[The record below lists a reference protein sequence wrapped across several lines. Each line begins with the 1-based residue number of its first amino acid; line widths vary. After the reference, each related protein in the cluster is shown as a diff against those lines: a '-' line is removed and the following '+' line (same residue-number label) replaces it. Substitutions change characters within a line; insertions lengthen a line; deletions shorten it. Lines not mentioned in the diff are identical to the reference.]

1 MLPAAV
7 PEGVRPTAAKVREAL
22 FSMVGQR
29 LEGWSVLDL
38 CGGSGLVGIEAASRG
53 AAPVWIVERD
63 RAALAAIRRN
73 VAGLPAAIHV
83 LAGDARS
90 VPLQPADLVYLD
102 PPYRD
107 PVEGW
112 LLRASALTRRV
123 LVVEARRREDF
134 PPAPE
139 GFTLARV
146 RHYGEASLGL
156 YERVGAGAVA
166 APADEVL
173 EDAPMIE
180 ADGGG

>member
-1 MLPAAV
+1 MLPAEV

-22 FSMVGQR
+22 FSMVGQQ
-29 LEGWSVLDL
+29 LAGWSALDL

-73 VAGLPAAIHV
+73 VAGLPSAIRV
-83 LAGDARS
+83 VAGDARS
-90 VPLQPADLVYLD
+90 VPLEPADLVYLD

-139 GFTLARV
+139 GFTLDRV

-173 EDAPMIE
+173 EDAPVIE